1 MIKVLFANTH
11 YPDRYNLWAPWNKL
25 ANIAVSRSRAVEPEV
40 VVPRAYSLP
49 LKFFPQHESCSLP
62 ATERGV
68 EGVVHYPRFLYLIPK
83 RYCYAASFD
92 LYSYFVGNYVR
103 SHIGRKD
110 LVHAHHVF
118 LDGYG
123 MMDTCK
129 KWKAPLIVDVHGD
142 SVFTRMVRD
151 PLIGRKMAETLKYSS
166 KVICISHN
174 LCRLAKSFGIDE
186 DRIEY
191 VPLGIDVGQHR
202 PEEQDRI
209 KSARGLE
216 DKIVILYVGQLIERK
231 GVRHLL
237 KALALTETA
246 LLRKCKVVIVGDG
259 PDRKTLEW
267 LTGKLGLE
275 GLVAF
280 TGKVSDEELLDWYAA
295 ADIFVLP
302 SLSEGRPTVINESMA
317 SECAVIASDVS
328 GIPEQVTDGYNGF
341 LVPPADP
348 VALAGKI
355 TYLLENENDIAALGR
370 NGRRKIIDERI
381 TWEGYAD
388 RMVGIYRKV
397 TDTGAA

>member
-25 ANIAVSRSRAVEPEV
+25 ANIAVSRSRAIEPEV
-40 VVPRAYSLP
+40 VVPRPYSLP
-49 LKFFPQHESCSLP
+49 LKFFPQHELCDLP
-62 ATERGV
+62 ATERSV
-68 EGVVHYPRFLYLIPK
+68 EGLIHYPRFLYLLPK
-83 RYCYAASFD
+83 KYFYGASFD
-92 LYSYFVGNYVR
+92 LYSHFVGKYVR

-123 MMDTCK
+123 MIDTCK

-142 SVFTRMVRD
+142 TVFTQMVRD
-151 PLIGRKMAETLKYSS
+151 PLIGKKMTETLHYAS
-166 KVICISHN
+166 KVVCISRN
-174 LCRLAKSFGIDE
+174 LCQLAKSFGIDE

-202 PEEQDRI
+202 PEEQVRI
-209 KSARGLE
+209 KSERGLQ

-237 KALALTETA
+237 KALALVDPA
-246 LLRKCKVVIVGDG
+246 LLRKCKVTIVGNG
-259 PDRKTLEW
+259 PERGRLEW
-267 LTGKLGLE
+267 LASKLGLDE
-275 GLVAF
+275 YVTF
-280 TGKVSDEELLDWYAA
+280 TGKVSDDDLLDWYAA

-302 SLSEGRPTVINESMA
+302 SLSEGRPTVINEAMA

-328 GIPEQVTDGYNGF
+328 GIPEQVTDGRNGF

-348 VALAGKI
+348 VALAQKI
-355 TYLLENENDIAALGR
+355 AYLLENENAIGVMGR
-370 NGRRKIIDERI
+370 NGRDKIIEEKI
-381 TWEGYAD
+381 TWEGYAE
-388 RMVGIYRKV
+388 RMVRIYGRV
-397 TDTGAA
+397 TG

>member
-25 ANIAVSRSRAVEPEV
+25 ANIAMSRSMAIEPEV

-49 LKFFPQHESCSLP
+49 LKFFPQHETCSLP

-68 EGVVHYPRFLYLIPK
+68 EGVIHYPRFLYLLPK

-123 MMDTCK
+123 MIDTCK

-151 PLIGRKMAETLKYSS
+151 PLIGKKMTETLQYAS
-166 KVICISHN
+166 KVVCISRN
-174 LCRLAKSFGIDE
+174 LCRLARDFEVEE

-191 VPLGIDVGQHR
+191 VPLGIDIGQHR

-209 KSARGLE
+209 KNARGLE
-216 DKIVILYVGQLIERK
+216 DKIVLLYVGQLIERK
-231 GVRHLL
+231 GVSHLL
-237 KALALTETA
+237 KALALVDPA
-246 LLRKCKVVIVGDG
+246 LLGKCRAVIVGDG
-259 PDRKTLEW
+259 PERGRLEW
-267 LTGKLGLE
+267 LAGKLGLCE
-275 GLVAF
+275 HVTFA
-280 TGKVSDEELLDWYAA
+280 GKVSDDELLDWYAA

-302 SLSEGRPTVINESMA
+302 SLSEGRPTVINEAMA

-328 GIPEQVTDGYNGF
+328 GIPEQVTDGHNGF

-348 VALAGKI
+348 VALARKI
-355 TYLLENENDIAALGR
+355 AYLLENENAIGVMGR
-370 NGRRKIIDERI
+370 KGREKIIDEKI
-381 TWEGYAD
+381 TWEGYAE
-388 RMVGIYRKV
+388 RMVRIYRGV
-397 TDTGAA
+397 TG